1 MRLISIKA
9 NHTIKMKQNLLL
21 FILLISESCF
31 AGEYSDCILE
41 NMKGVNDRFAARQ
54 VKSACREKALP
65 YIPAKC
71 IDMNAE
77 KKIDDSSIAGMPYE
91 EFRAKYLTNNE
102 LYSMCIEK
110 CLNASYWSKHFGDC
124 KE

>member
-71 IDMNAE
+71 IDINAE
-77 KKIDDSSIAGMPYE
+77 KKSMIVLLPECHMKSSGQNSLPIMS
-91 EFRAKYLTNNE
+91 FTLCVLKNV
-102 LYSMCIEK
+102 
-110 CLNASYWSKHFGDC
+110 
-124 KE
+124 